1 MFKNRKLMN
10 ILSISLLF
18 ILLGCSS
25 SVKDVPR
32 GNNPETTS
40 YPLMI
45 RDDSG
50 AEIIILKKPERIIS
64 LLPSSTEILFALG
77 QENHIQAVTKW
88 DNYPANIQEKGY
100 YVFDDV
106 LTPNLEK
113 IAALQPDLVFIS
125 PVSGETLRKL
135 RNLNI
140 PVVLYN
146 PQSIEDTYQT
156 IRNIGYIT
164 DSSRQASQIILAM
177 QEKEKKIRQVIEGID
192 EKNKPRVW
200 LELSSDLFT
209 AGKNTFL
216 NELVT
221 KAGGLNISS
230 DLEGWAQY
238 TGDQVI
244 SKNPQIILFTY
255 GQSEKNAIQ
264 AIKGRPG
271 WEKIEAV
278 KNDRI
283 IGLANDIISRPGPRI
298 IDGLELIAKSLFP
311 DKF

>member
-25 SVKDVPR
+25 AVKDVPL
-32 GNNPETTS
+32 GSNTETTS

-106 LTPNLEK
+106 LNPNLEK

-164 DSSRQASQIILAM
+164 DSSRLASQIILAM
-177 QEKEKKIRQVIEGID
+177 QEKEKKIKQVIEGID

-244 SKNPQIILFTY
+244 AKNPQIIFFTY
-255 GQSEKNAIQ
+255 SQFEKNAIQ
-264 AIKGRPG
+264 AIKSRPG

-283 IGLANDIISRPGPRI
+283 IELANDIISRPGPRI